1 MHRLFGRAKETP
13 AATPAPSLGDHIA
26 KLEGKGV
33 DLEAK
38 IADCDRQLVA
48 IKAQLAKCKTA
59 AQQAPHKQRAM
70 AILKRKKMYEQQR
83 DGMLTR
89 AMNMEQTQFAI
100 DGMKDAKEH
109 VAVMKAGVADMKGI
123 LKELDLGEIEDMTD
137 DMADMMAD
145 QEEINEL
152 LGRSFGVSDTVD
164 EADLDAELAG
174 LDMELGMGEATPA
187 TGAAVGGAVAAP
199 AGDDG
204 LAAYLAPSLT
214 PAAAAPA
221 APVAAGGSGSGGGGS
236 GMAFPA
242 VPTGALPAS
251 KTPVVMG
258 AAARF

>member
-83 DGMLTR
+83 DGMMTR

-100 DGMKDAKEH
+100 DGMKEAKEH
-109 VAVMKAGVADMKGI
+109 VAVMKAGA
-123 LKELDLGEIEDMTD
+123 
-137 DMADMMAD
+137 
-145 QEEINEL
+145 
-152 LGRSFGVSDTVD
+152 
-164 EADLDAELAG
+164 
-174 LDMELGMGEATPA
+174 
-187 TGAAVGGAVAAP
+187 
-199 AGDDG
+199 
-204 LAAYLAPSLT
+204 
-214 PAAAAPA
+214 
-221 APVAAGGSGSGGGGS
+221 
-236 GMAFPA
+236 
-242 VPTGALPAS
+242 
-251 KTPVVMG
+251 
-258 AAARF
+258 